1 MGARIEAVVTTRSGE
16 GLFAKRALR
25 LADDAAKACLQRAG
39 RGAHELD
46 LLINAG
52 IYRDENLGEPA
63 LAALI
68 QEDIGA
74 NPSHPAGAR
83 HGTFSFDVANGGCGV
98 LTGVQIIDGF
108 LRSGSVRLGMV
119 VASDARPERAMR
131 RGFPFPRVGGAL
143 LLGPGDEENG
153 FTHFHFET
161 FPEFEDLFESRVSWR
176 QGRLRWLPGARS
188 GRNFLAVEEK
198 QGYRTRCVD
207 CAEEAASRFLR
218 RVDLKVADVDLLVAS
233 RTPIGFADELAGRLV
248 IPTHAVA
255 EVGEELE
262 GAHTAGPLVALEA
275 AMRSGQFQEAK
286 RVLFAAVGAGIV
298 VGLALYQ
305 K

>member
-1 MGARIEAVVTTRSGE
+1 MGAQIEAVVTTHSRE
-16 GLFAKRALR
+16 GIFGKRALG
-25 LADDAAKACLQRAG
+25 LADDAAKACLRQAG
-39 RGAHELD
+39 REAHELD

-68 QEDIGA
+68 QQDIGA
-74 NPSHPAGAR
+74 NPRHPTGTG

-98 LTGVQIIDGF
+98 LTGVQILDGF

-119 VASDARPERAMR
+119 VASDANPGRAVR

-143 LLGPGDEENG
+143 LLGPGAEEKG
-153 FTHFHFET
+153 FTHFHFES

-176 QGRLRWLPGARS
+176 RGRFRWLPGARS
-188 GRNFLAVEEK
+188 GRNVLAVEEK
-198 QGYRTRCVD
+198 EGYRNRCVD
-207 CAEEAASRFLR
+207 CAEESASRFLR
-218 RVDLKVADVDLLVAS
+218 RMDLKAADVDLLVAS
-233 RTPIGFADELAGRLV
+233 RSPIGFADELADRLG
-248 IPTHAVA
+248 IPTYGVA

-286 RVLFAAVGAGIV
+286 QVLFAAVGAGIV

>member
-1 MGARIEAVVTTRSGE
+1 MGAQIEAVVTTRSRE
-16 GLFAKRALR
+16 GIFGKRALG
-25 LADDAAKACLQRAG
+25 LADEAAKACLQRAG
-39 RGAHELD
+39 REARELD

-74 NPSHPAGAR
+74 NPGHPTGAG

-98 LTGVQIIDGF
+98 LTGVQILDGF
-108 LRSGSVRLGMV
+108 LRSGSARLGMV
-119 VASDARPERAMR
+119 VASDAKPGRAVQ

-143 LLGPGDEENG
+143 LLSPGGEEKG

-176 QGRLRWLPGARS
+176 PGRLGWLPGMRP
-188 GRNFLAVEEK
+188 GRNVLAIEQKE
-198 QGYRTRCVD
+198 GYRTRCVD
-207 CAEEAASRFLR
+207 CAEEAAARFLR
-218 RVDLKVADVDLLVAS
+218 SAELKAADIDLLIPS
-233 RTPIGFADELAGRLV
+233 RSPIGFADELAGRLGV
-248 IPTHAVA
+248 PTHAVA

-275 AMRSGQFQEAK
+275 AMSSGQFPEA
-286 RVLFAAVGAGIV
+286 RQVLFATVGAGIV
-298 VGLALYQ
+298 VGLALYR

>member
-1 MGARIEAVVTTRSGE
+1 MGAQIEAVATTRSRE

-25 LADDAAKACLQRAG
+25 LADDAAKVCLQRAG
-39 RGAHELD
+39 REAHELD

-74 NPSHPAGAR
+74 NPGHPTGAH

-98 LTGVQIIDGF
+98 LTGVQLLDGF
-108 LRSGSVRLGMV
+108 LCSGSARLGMV
-119 VASDARPERAMR
+119 VASDTKPGRGVRG
-131 RGFPFPRVGGAL
+131 GFPFPRVGGAL
-143 LLGPGDEENG
+143 LLCPGDEEKG
-153 FTHFHFET
+153 FTQFHFET

-176 QGRLRWLPGARS
+176 PGRLRWLPGMRA
-188 GRNFLAVEEK
+188 GRNVLVVEEK
-198 QGYRTRCVD
+198 EGYRTRCVD

-218 RVDLKVADVDLLVAS
+218 RVALKVADIDLLVPS
-233 RTPIGFADELAGRLV
+233 RSPIGFADELAGRLGV
-248 IPTHAVA
+248 PTHGVA
-255 EVGEELE
+255 EASEDLE
-262 GAHTAGPLVALEA
+262 GAHTAGPIVALEA
-275 AMRSGQFQEAK
+275 AMHGGQFQEA
-286 RVLFAAVGAGIV
+286 RHVLFVAVGAGIV
-298 VGLALYQ
+298 VGLALYR